1 MTLRGIFCI
10 IYIFFISILEHLV
23 ADMLEICMYKL
34 KAFVLPALKML
45 VRIKNT
51 HTHRKQHAEP
61 GEQMGF
67 LALILHLKD
76 KTTALWFHSAVK
88 N

>member
-1 MTLRGIFCI
+1 MLICLPSI
-10 IYIFFISILEHLV
+10 IYTGE
-23 ADMLEICMYKL
+23 K
-34 KAFVLPALKML
+34 
-45 VRIKNT
+45 T
-51 HTHRKQHAEP
+51 HMKQHAEP
-61 GEQMGF
+61 GEQMGV